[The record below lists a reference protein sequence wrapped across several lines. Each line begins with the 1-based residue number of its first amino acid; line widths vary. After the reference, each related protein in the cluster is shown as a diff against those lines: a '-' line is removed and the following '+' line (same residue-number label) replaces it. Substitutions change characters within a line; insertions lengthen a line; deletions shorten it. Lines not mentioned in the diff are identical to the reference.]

1 MLEEI
6 KFNDTLYALIIRKDY
21 NNDKSKFFTD
31 PSLQFQLGF
40 IKYSKG
46 NSIQAHKHLKQNRQI
61 SLTPEFLFLKKGK
74 MKINFFSDEK
84 KLLGST
90 VLNQYDCV
98 LLYEGAHS
106 FDMLEDMELLELKQ
120 GPFIEGKDK
129 IKW

>member
-1 MLEEI
+1 
-6 KFNDTLYALIIRKDY
+6 
-21 NNDKSKFFTD
+21 
-31 PSLQFQLGF
+31 
-40 IKYSKG
+40 
-46 NSIQAHKHLKQNRQI
+46 
-61 SLTPEFLFLKKGK
+61 

-98 LLYEGAHS
+98 LLYDGAHS